1 VTDIKPKILVV
12 EDDLDV
18 AEMLNAFFCDQGYE
32 VFTVN
37 WGKDGVRS
45 CQTVHPDLIILD
57 IRLPDIDGYEV
68 ASRVRGDRRT
78 AEIPIIF
85 LTEKRSRSD
94 RLLGLE
100 IGADDYITKPFDL
113 QELRLRVKNALKRA
127 SRGSLNNIVTA
138 LPEGTLVDEKLSET
152 LGRDGIALLLVSIDN
167 MDSFRETY
175 GFVAADDVLRA
186 ISMMIVNTMH
196 EAISP
201 DEFLGHLDGTDF
213 ILVLNSSNLAAMSG
227 KLRVRLEQAMEYFY
241 PARNR
246 EEMAGSKF
254 GLKLNLTALTSFK
267 DRFAEVEQIKTEL
280 MRLKK

>member
-138 LPEGTLVDEKLSET
+138 LPEGALVDEKLSET
-152 LGRDGIALLLVSIDN
+152 LGWDGVALLLVSIDN

-196 EAISP
+196 ETISP

-213 ILVLNSSNLAAMSG
+213 ILVLNSSNLVAMSA

-267 DRFAEVEQIKTEL
+267 DRFTEVEQIKTEL

>member
-138 LPEGTLVDEKLSET
+138 LPEGALVDEKLSET

-201 DEFLGHLDGTDF
+201 DEFSGHLDGTDF

-246 EEMAGSKF
+246 EVMAGSKF

-267 DRFAEVEQIKTEL
+267 DRFTEVEQIKTEL

>member
-113 QELRLRVKNALKRA
+113 QELRLRVKNALNRA

-138 LPEGTLVDEKLSET
+138 LPEGALVDEKLSET

-246 EEMAGSKF
+246 EVMAGSKF

-267 DRFAEVEQIKTEL
+267 DRFTEVEQIKTEL

>member
-1 VTDIKPKILVV
+1 MTDIKPKILVV

-138 LPEGTLVDEKLSET
+138 LPEGALVDEKLSET

-246 EEMAGSKF
+246 EVMAGSKF

-267 DRFAEVEQIKTEL
+267 DRFTEVEQIKTEL

>member
-1 VTDIKPKILVV
+1 MTDIKPKILVV

-113 QELRLRVKNALKRA
+113 QELRLRVKNALNRA

-138 LPEGTLVDEKLSET
+138 LPEGALVDEKLSET

-246 EEMAGSKF
+246 EVMAGSKF

-267 DRFAEVEQIKTEL
+267 DRFTEVEQIKTEL

>member
-1 VTDIKPKILVV
+1 MTDIKPKILVV

-138 LPEGTLVDEKLSET
+138 LPEGALVDEKLSET
-152 LGRDGIALLLVSIDN
+152 LGWDGVALLLVSIDN

-196 EAISP
+196 ETISP

-213 ILVLNSSNLAAMSG
+213 ILVLNSSNLVAMSA

-267 DRFAEVEQIKTEL
+267 DRFTEVEQIKTEL

>member
-1 VTDIKPKILVV
+1 MTDIKPKILVV

-138 LPEGTLVDEKLSET
+138 LPEGALVDEKLSET

-201 DEFLGHLDGTDF
+201 DEFSGHLDGTDF

-246 EEMAGSKF
+246 EVMAGSKF

-267 DRFAEVEQIKTEL
+267 DRFTEVEQIKTEL

>member
-138 LPEGTLVDEKLSET
+138 LPEGALVDEKLSET

-246 EEMAGSKF
+246 EVMAGSKF

-267 DRFAEVEQIKTEL
+267 DRFTEVEQIKTEL